1 MSNRLNCLPIFLL
14 LLLAATTIGQ
24 FRQTIGISGLT
35 SASSSFTLR
44 LEALPTFQRDID
56 FVSLPTDYPAPA
68 MAELM
73 VNKINNDFRLNGSTG
88 FTASDPVSTE
98 GRGKFD
104 ATFILHCTI
113 PITDVRVGTLGN
125 PVTPIPRP
133 PGVAFNPNVFDYNS
147 TTTGPGL
154 PPPFIGSQMGLPNAN
169 LNVDGLNPDDD
180 FLRVIQ
186 HIVGEP
192 LDLTISS
199 GANPTAGFFL
209 LAGPFLH
216 GTIQLPITGDFL
228 DLGIP
233 PTAPGALPTGISILG
248 DGISS
253 LTGTFWDQFFVTDPA
268 GMQTIT
274 IGNTAGFASLRIGIQ
289 GGVADPTTPF
299 GFRLTQA
306 ADIDFGIGQRAVL
319 PISTDGVVA
328 VPFAQ
333 STFTFYGQTY
343 TQVFVHENGFV
354 AMAPFGP
361 VGASNNLVDPL
372 SAANDAPAIFVNW
385 ADWDLSGTSGIEIFE
400 FRDRFVVGWGTV
412 AAPIHHQGDM
422 DLARFE
428 CTLLKDSPTGVGVPQ
443 SGGILVNLLTLDPLA
458 AGGNDALV
466 GISPGMGM
474 DPSPLNRDL
483 GQNQFAAGP
492 FGSLLQHVNRDG
504 TALSSLAVASGG
516 TPVYANGSTLGGRQF
531 AFFPPGNA
539 GTQGTQ
545 YQVVPLQKNPN
556 DVQGVMAPAT
566 LSQSAGAGQTVVLV
580 GSFQYLL
587 AGTPTGVSP
596 VTLDPAG
603 VAGVGPIPLTVQG
616 IMDDTGTIAAQVG
629 PTFVQPLQPGFRAFE
644 GLVVSLNQPLSAAAL
659 GAVLDVQVDF
669 GDGSS
674 FLLPGAILVTQ

>member
-1 MSNRLNCLPIFLL
+1 MSIRLTPLL
-14 LLLAATTIGQ
+14 LLILAATTAGQ
-24 FRQTIGISGLT
+24 FKQTIGVSGLT

-56 FVSLPTDYPAPA
+56 FTSLPTDYPATA

-73 VNKINNDFRLNGSTG
+73 VNMINDDFRRNGSTG
-88 FTASDPVSTE
+88 FTASDPVDTE

-104 ATFILHCTI
+104 ATFILHCTV
-113 PITDVRVGTLGN
+113 PITDVKVGMLGN

-133 PGVAFNPNVFDYNS
+133 PGVGFNPNVFDYNS
-147 TTTGPGL
+147 TATGPGL
-154 PPPFIGSQMGLPNAN
+154 PPPFIGTQVGLPNAS
-169 LNVDGLNPDDD
+169 LSVDGLNPDND
-180 FLRVIQ
+180 FLRRIQ

-192 LDLTISS
+192 LELGVSS

-216 GTIQLPITGDFL
+216 GTIQLPFTGDFL
-228 DLGIP
+228 DVGIP

-248 DGISS
+248 DGIGNA
-253 LTGTFWDQFFVTDPA
+253 TGTFWDQLFVTDPS
-268 GMQTIT
+268 GTQTIV
-274 IGNTAGFASLRIGIQ
+274 IGNTGGFASLRIGIQ
-289 GGVADPTTPF
+289 GGVADPTAVPF

-306 ADIDFGIGQRAVL
+306 ADIDFGVGQRAVL
-319 PISTDGVVA
+319 PISSDGVVA

-333 STFTFYGQTY
+333 STFTFYNQTY
-343 TQVFVHENGFV
+343 SQVFVHENGFV
-354 AMAPFGP
+354 SMSPFGP
-361 VGASNNLVDPL
+361 VGASNSLVDPL

-385 ADWDLSGTSGIEIFE
+385 ADWDLSGTGGIEIFE
-400 FRDRFVVGWGTV
+400 FRDRFVVGWGTL
-412 AAPIHHQGDM
+412 ASPIHHQGDT

-428 CTLLKDSPTGVGVPQ
+428 CTLLKNSPSGVSSPQ
-443 SGGILVNLLTLDPLA
+443 SGGILINLLTLDPLA
-458 AGGNDALV
+458 VGGNDALV

-474 DPSPLNRDL
+474 DPNPLNRDL
-483 GQNQFAAGP
+483 GQNQFAAGA

-504 TALSSLAVASGG
+504 TALSNLSVASGG

-539 GTQGTQ
+539 GPQGTQ

-556 DVQGVMAPAT
+556 DIQGVAAPAT

-580 GSFQYLL
+580 GSFQYLFS
-587 AGTPTGVSP
+587 GTPAGVSP

-603 VAGVGPIPLTVQG
+603 TAGIGPLPLTVVG
-616 IMDDTGTIAAQVG
+616 IMDDTGTISTQVG
-629 PTFVQPLQPGFRAFE
+629 PTFVQPVQPGFRAFE
-644 GLVVSLNQPLSAAAL
+644 GLVVSLSQQLPVTAP
-659 GAVLDVQVDF
+659 GAVLDLQVDF

-674 FLLPGAILVTQ
+674 FLLPGALLVTP